1 MILSPSFYQSSC
13 LVQLTSH
20 TSDPD
25 DLLRL
30 ISQFNSFPSWVQLP
44 DHHQLCQDH
53 LVNSNNK
60 IEFLLFAKKQLELE
74 NKPGAI
80 ATLESCKNFKWP
92 EVYRSV

>member
-1 MILSPSFYQSSC
+1 MLITSLTKLGAKIDISLKSMILSPSFYQSSC

-20 TSDPD
+20 TSDPE

-53 LVNSNNK
+53 LVNSTNK

-74 NKPGAI
+74 N
-80 ATLESCKNFKWP
+80 
-92 EVYRSV
+92 